1 MSASVI
7 PQTASDAWSW
17 NQRWRARLPP
27 DSDFQFDFSDT
38 SVPGV
43 LSYHLSSLTADTHT
57 HKVPTQPRLTNS
69 AVFFLSLITFVLF
82 GHFCTSWPS
91 GRLSKK
97 FTSSRSSVVPC
108 CPRHMGNRIKNI
120 PINLPLARHLLQF
133 FLGNG
138 EVFPRQLRSIIWS
151 PPSQMYPKVPYQ
163 LPEDI
168 PVRCL

>member
-1 MSASVI
+1 MWHLWMTVTEWSDVSLSHTTDRFRCLKLKSALTSTTPTRFRLSVWLFWHI
-7 PQTASDAWSW
+7 STRCAF
-17 NQRWRARLPP
+17 LP
-27 DSDFQFDFSDT
+27 SLFSD
-38 SVPGV
+38 SW
-43 LSYHLSSLTADTHT
+43 HTA
-57 HKVPTQPRLTNS
+57 
-69 AVFFLSLITFVLF
+69 FVLL
-82 GHFCTSWPS
+82 GHFCTSLESWPS

-108 CPRHMGNRIKNI
+108 CPRHMGNRIKKKP

-133 FLGNG
+133 SLGNG